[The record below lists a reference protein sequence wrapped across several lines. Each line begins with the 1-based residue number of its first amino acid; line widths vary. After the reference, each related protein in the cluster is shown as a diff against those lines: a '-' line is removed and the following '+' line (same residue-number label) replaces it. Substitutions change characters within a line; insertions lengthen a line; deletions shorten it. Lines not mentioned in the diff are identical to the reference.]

1 MLSESKLS
9 AVYISNIQYEKSCL
23 DSVRWIYCH
32 ICTYYS
38 AGKQCCMWSSAPAVI
53 YNTVQCEFLLFLKKR
68 KKIRLDRT
76 TFWKQQSVYL
86 PQGTRTLGVFVQK
99 NLELRCMWALEVLRG
114 PLFTG
119 WSGHSGAW
127 ACREEPHGLAGKTP
141 PTGSGQWTA
150 CDHRPDCRTIPLHRP
165 LVRSES
171 VWFSA
176 CGTVTEQ
183 RS

>member
-1 MLSESKLS
+1 MFPIYSTRSHIWTRPAGFTATYAHITGPKMNVARDLQHQWSFI
-9 AVYISNIQYEKSCL
+9 VQSNVKFCFFWK
-23 DSVRWIYCH
+23 R
-32 ICTYYS
+32 T
-38 AGKQCCMWSSAPAVI
+38 K
-53 YNTVQCEFLLFLKKR
+53 KKR
-68 KKIRLDRT
+68 GRT
-76 TFWKQQSVYL
+76 TFWKQQSVCL

-99 NLELRCMWALEVLRG
+99 NLALRCMWALGGLLG

-127 ACREEPHGLAGKTP
+127 ACREAPHGLAGKTP

-150 CDHRPDCRTIPLHRP
+150 CDHRPDCRTTPLHRP

-176 CGTVTEQ
+176 CGTATE
-183 RS
+183 RMS